1 MSEPKFTDGP
11 WHKKGKRVFWQ
22 KPDRTLPKDNLFNG
36 LVCICA
42 TTEDNPPEVIE
53 EACANAALIAMCPAM
68 YSELEAD
75 AIMLR
80 DIAEWLKPRH
90 GTKLVVDRMIKKA
103 NDIDAMLAKARDE
116 K

>member
-1 MSEPKFTDGP
+1 MSEPKFTKGP

-53 EACANAALIAMCPAM
+53 EANANANLIAAAP
-68 YSELEAD
+68 ELYRMLEKLLMAAKTANEMNPVKIHKGLLHDVEETLKEA
-75 AIMLR
+75 R
-80 DIAEWLKPRH
+80 GE
-90 GTKLVVDRMIKKA
+90 
-103 NDIDAMLAKARDE
+103 
-116 K
+116 